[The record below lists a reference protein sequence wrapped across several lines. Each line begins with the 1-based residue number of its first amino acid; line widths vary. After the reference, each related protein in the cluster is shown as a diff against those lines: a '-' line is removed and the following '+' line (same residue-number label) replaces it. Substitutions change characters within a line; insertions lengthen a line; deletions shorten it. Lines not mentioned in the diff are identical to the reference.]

1 MEFLNHA
8 NTPQKLQEQSKT
20 PTLLSQGTYGCVYYP
35 GFTCTGKLQKT
46 NYISKLQKMSET
58 VKNEIEIGEKIRQI
72 KNHPYY
78 FAPIISECPISIK
91 KLQENFAQPLRE
103 CKIIN
108 EEEQTG
114 GKGTKLIKQ
123 PKYKDTSEFE
133 FSINKIKYILGE
145 DLDKTFEEK
154 KLATNTPKTEPITFL
169 LDTYDYLS
177 KSLQKLKSQNI
188 LHYDLKS
195 NNIIY
200 DKISNI
206 PIIIDF
212 GLSIQLDKINPQN
225 PDPKIIYQYFFDTYE
240 YDFWCLEP
248 IFIGMYSKNIPSS
261 ETKEN
266 YNQQILS
273 SLLKEK
279 YMETID
285 NYINYV
291 YIFKPEFITKLGQI
305 FPTQSSIQQK
315 IQNLPKTFYEKWHQY
330 IKEHESDTN
339 STFFQTLWNARFTWD
354 YYSLAV
360 IYLEFISQLNLPPLN
375 GTTTSR
381 SELKKL
387 KELELF
393 TDFLLEQIVSLPHE
407 RKNK

>member
-1 MEFLNHA
+1 MDFLNHA
-8 NTPQKLQEQSKT
+8 NTHKKPQEQSKT
-20 PTLLSQGTYGCVYYP
+20 PTLLAQGTYGCVYYP
-35 GFTCTGKLQKT
+35 GFTCTGKIQKT
-46 NYISKLQKMSET
+46 NYISKLQKMNET

-78 FAPIISECPISIK
+78 FAPIVSECPISIK

-123 PKYKDTSEFE
+123 TKDKDTSEFV
-133 FSINKIKYILGE
+133 INKIKYILGE

-154 KLATNTPKTEPITFL
+154 KLATNAPKTETITFL

-177 KSLQKLKSQNI
+177 KSLQKLKSKNI

-212 GLSIQLDKINPQN
+212 GLSIPLDKINPQT
-225 PDPKIIYQYFFDTYE
+225 PDPQIIYQYFFDTYE

-248 IFIGMYSKNIPSS
+248 IFIGMYSKNIPES

-266 YNQQILS
+266 YNQQTLS
-273 SLLKEK
+273 SSQLKEK
-279 YMETID
+279 YTETID
-285 NYINYV
+285 QYINYV

-305 FPTQSSIQQK
+305 FPPQSPIQQK
-315 IQNLPKTFYEKWHQY
+315 IQTLPKTFYEKWHQY

-360 IYLEFISQLNLPPLN
+360 IYLDLISQLNLPPPLKN
-375 GTTTSR
+375 GTR
-381 SELKKL
+381 SETKL
-387 KELELF
+387 FQQLELF
-393 TDFLLEQIVSLPHE
+393 TDFLLNQILSLPHE
-407 RKNK
+407 RKNN

>member
-1 MEFLNHA
+1 MDFLNHA
-8 NTPQKLQEQSKT
+8 NTPKKLPKQLKT
-20 PTLLSQGTYGCVYYP
+20 PTTTTLLAQGTYGCVYYP

-46 NYISKLQKMSET
+46 NYISKLQKMNET

-91 KLQENFAQPLRE
+91 KLQENFAQPLSE

-108 EEEQTG
+108 EEKKTG
-114 GKGTKLIKQ
+114 GKGTIKQ
-123 PKYKDTSEFE
+123 SKRKDTQEFV
-133 FSINKIKYILGE
+133 INKIKYILGE
-145 DLDKTFEEK
+145 DLDKTLEEK
-154 KLATNTPKTEPITFL
+154 KLSTNVPNTETITFL

-177 KSLQKLKSQNI
+177 KSLQKLKSKNI

-212 GLSIQLDKINPQN
+212 GLSIQLDKINSQN
-225 PDPKIIYQYFFDTYE
+225 PDPEIIYQYFFDTYE

-248 IFIGMYSKNIPSS
+248 IFIGMYSKNIPPS

-266 YNQQILS
+266 YNQQTLS
-273 SLLKEK
+273 SSK
-279 YMETID
+279 YKYTETID

-305 FPTQSSIQQK
+305 FPTQSPIQQK
-315 IQNLPKTFYEKWHQY
+315 IQTLPKTFYEKWHQY
-330 IKEHESDTN
+330 LKEHESDTN

-360 IYLEFISQLNLPPLN
+360 IYLEFISKLNLSPLN
-375 GTTTSR
+375 NGTR
-381 SELKKL
+381 SETKMFQQ
-387 KELELF
+387 LELF
-393 TDFLLEQIVSLPHE
+393 TDFLLNQILSLPHE
-407 RKNK
+407 RKNS

>member
-1 MEFLNHA
+1 MYFLNHA
-8 NTPQKLQEQSKT
+8 NTPKKLQEQSKT
-20 PTLLSQGTYGCVYYP
+20 PTLLAQGTYGCVYYP
-35 GFTCTGKLQKT
+35 GFTCTGNLQKT

-72 KNHPYY
+72 KNYPYY
-78 FAPIISECPISIK
+78 FAPIVSECPISIK
-91 KLQENFAQPLRE
+91 KLQENFAQPLSE

-108 EEEQTG
+108 EEDQTG

-123 PKYKDTSEFE
+123 LKDKDAPEFV
-133 FSINKIKYILGE
+133 INKIKYILGE
-145 DLDKTFEEK
+145 DLDKTLEEK
-154 KLATNTPKTEPITFL
+154 NLSTNAPKTETITFL

-177 KSLQKLKSQNI
+177 KSLQKLKSKNI

-212 GLSIQLDKINPQN
+212 GLSIQLDKIKPQN
-225 PDPKIIYQYFFDTYE
+225 PDPQIIYQYFFDTYE

-248 IFIGMYSKNIPSS
+248 IFIGMYSKNIPDS

-266 YNQQILS
+266 YNQQTLSS

-279 YMETID
+279 YTETID
-285 NYINYV
+285 KYINYV

-305 FPTQSSIQQK
+305 FPTQSPIQQK
-315 IQNLPKTFYEKWHQY
+315 IQTLPKTFYEKWHQY
-330 IKEHESDTN
+330 IKKHESDTN
-339 STFFQTLWNARFTWD
+339 LTFFQTLWNARFTWD

-360 IYLEFISQLNLPPLN
+360 IYLEFISQINLHPPLQN
-375 GTTTSR
+375 GITR
-381 SELKKL
+381 SESKILQQ
-387 KELELF
+387 LELF
-393 TDFLLEQIVSLPHE
+393 TDFLLNQILSLPHE
-407 RKNK
+407 RKNI